1 VKISSSITAITAST
15 TIFLLRRC
23 PVHIPFRRAAV
34 PLIQFFTCTQTK
46 MARSVTRWSGVTT
59 VEIAMIGQRH
69 KTQTL
74 FRNRQWWDQSTTR
87 ASLLRS
93 AIQVTMHT
101 LWLSNHIP
109 PQPHWAALGRTNFLL
124 LVTQPLL
131 LPLLQVHRLQRAQQV
146 ARLREQQLLPQR

>member
-1 VKISSSITAITAST
+1 
-15 TIFLLRRC
+15 
-23 PVHIPFRRAAV
+23 
-34 PLIQFFTCTQTK
+34 

-69 KTQTL
+69 KTQML

-131 LPLLQVHRLQRAQQV
+131 LPLLQ
-146 ARLREQQLLPQR
+146 AR